1 MFTFEKLIVWQKA
14 TNLVTNVYALTK
26 KFPNHETFG
35 LANQIQRAVVSV
47 PSNIAE
53 GSGRPSVKEKIHF
66 LEISYGSLMEV
77 YCQLQIV
84 VNLNY
89 ITSTDFDSLKPEIES
104 IAKMLTGM
112 RRSWMERMR
121 Q

>member
-53 GSGRPSVKEKIHF
+53 GSGRPSAKEKIHF

-77 YCQLQIV
+77 YCQLQIG
-84 VNLNY
+84 VNLQY
-89 ITSTDFDSLKPEIES
+89 IASTEFDGLKPEIENIS
-104 IAKMLTGM
+104 KMLTGM
-112 RRSWMERMR
+112 RKSWMEKLK
-121 Q
+121 